1 MPTMPKV
8 LQNAESKY
16 IPMGMVTRVDHAPY
30 HAHHA
35 HPGEGMEEVYLKI
48 KNKAV
53 GRTGV
58 ACLRETLPPIG

>member
-1 MPTMPKV
+1 
-8 LQNAESKY
+8 
-16 IPMGMVTRVDHAPY
+16 MGMVTRGDHAPY